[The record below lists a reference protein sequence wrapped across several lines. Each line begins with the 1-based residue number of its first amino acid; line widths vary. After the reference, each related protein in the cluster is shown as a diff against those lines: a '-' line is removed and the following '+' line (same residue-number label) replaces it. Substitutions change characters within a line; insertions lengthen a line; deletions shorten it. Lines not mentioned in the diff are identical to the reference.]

1 MKGMGRS
8 VDAQW
13 GLTWVMHI
21 LFKDALAIADGCQK
35 EKSVRNVSRQFRFS
49 ILAVLMSLYRSY
61 EFSILVQ

>member
-1 MKGMGRS
+1 MYSGGQ
-8 VDAQW
+8 V
-13 GLTWVMHI
+13 WVVHKLI
-21 LFKDALAIADGCQK
+21 QEALASAEGFQK

>member
-1 MKGMGRS
+1 MPGGG
-8 VDAQW
+8 QI
-13 GLTWVMHI
+13 WVVYKSI
-21 LFKDALAIADGCQK
+21 QEALASAEGFQK